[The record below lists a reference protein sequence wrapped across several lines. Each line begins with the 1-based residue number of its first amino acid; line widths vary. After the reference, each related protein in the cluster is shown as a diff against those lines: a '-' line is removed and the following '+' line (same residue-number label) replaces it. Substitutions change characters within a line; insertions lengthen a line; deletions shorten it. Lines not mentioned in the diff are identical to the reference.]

1 MISKFTL
8 ALSFRQNG
16 QLEERLYHFDQQF
29 AVPAVGEVIALPDR
43 NPHDSEFL
51 TVQRRH
57 FALFAG
63 KDGDWIYQV
72 TLFCEAAQLEREKS
86 NGDHRSE

>member
-63 KDGDWIYQV
+63 KDGDWDLPSHLV
-72 TLFCEAAQLEREKS
+72 LRGGSTRERKVK
-86 NGDHRSE
+86 R